1 MGTTITKIETH
12 PAIFEASVMQIEVDI
27 AQVSMVIATQVFL
40 ENFSVV
46 RCASLSRKADDV
58 GLTAQVEPR
67 LVRTWRNLNTFTHL
81 VLFTIPEVILDGF
94 AGFRPLF
101 SERRCDCR
109 DTINVEALG
118 RESDH
123 PL

>member
-46 RCASLSRKADDV
+46 RCASPSGDADAV
-58 GLTAQVEPR
+58 GLPAQVVPR
-67 LVRTWRNLNTFTHL
+67 LVRTCRNLDTFTHR
-81 VLFTIPEVILDGF
+81 VLFTLPEARLDGF
-94 AGFRPLF
+94 AGSRPCF
-101 SERRCDCR
+101 SNRRRSSRNAVNMEAFGGER
-109 DTINVEALG
+109 
-118 RESDH
+118 
-123 PL
+123 